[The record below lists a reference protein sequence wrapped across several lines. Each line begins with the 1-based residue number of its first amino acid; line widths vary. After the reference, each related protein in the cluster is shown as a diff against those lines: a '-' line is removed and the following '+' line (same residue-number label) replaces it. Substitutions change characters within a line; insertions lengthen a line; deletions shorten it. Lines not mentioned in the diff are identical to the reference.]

1 MRLLKLEVS
10 NHRSFRDGFVL
21 DLARPS
27 LQKKHLGAGKS
38 WRDFVYPVAAIY
50 GANASGK
57 SAVLSAVSYLQA
69 AIAQSSGG
77 WLDGE
82 SMVRD
87 PFRLDVD
94 SVNAQSRYA
103 IDFVFETKMEAS
115 ESAGHGV
122 HYHYEFTVTPAGI
135 EHELMQC
142 YLSER
147 PTKLW
152 ERDAGKPKPRIVWG
166 PQSIPTMKMGKGFEF
181 EVAPRELVL
190 SRGLKMGSPLQS
202 TLAGALL
209 GELEILD
216 NTNKNLEV
224 RLSVLM
230 DVLAAGTLSMDD
242 FTDLVRAADTG
253 IEDVLLDQEEAELN
267 PEISRLLRRL
277 IALTSG
283 NTLASAPSEPG
294 VMGETEENQGRAMR
308 RALRFRHRAQDDGTP
323 VMFHLGDESA
333 GTLAWLGIILPVV
346 QALRQG
352 SVLLIDELDA
362 SLHPDLAELVVSLFQ
377 EGETNPYGA
386 QLIFTSHD
394 VSLLLPQ
401 SEACLDRHQIWI
413 TEKDNNGASELFSL
427 GDFTDIKAKTNVAKQ
442 YLEGRYGGVPLL
454 APALISR
461 IVRQPEVGE

>member
-1 MRLLKLEVS
+1 MRLLKLEVT

-21 DLARPS
+21 DLSRPS
-27 LQKKHLGAGKS
+27 LKKKHLGQGES

-57 SAVLSAVSYLQA
+57 SAVLSALSFLQA
-69 AIAQSSGG
+69 AIAQSSGS

-82 SMVRD
+82 NMVRD
-87 PFRLDVD
+87 PFRLDGD
-94 SVNAQSRYA
+94 SANAPSRYA
-103 IDFVFETKMEAS
+103 IDFVFETKAEAG
-115 ESAGHGV
+115 EAAGNGV
-122 HYHYEFTVTPAGI
+122 HYHYEFTVDVGGI
-135 EHELMQC
+135 KHELMQC
-142 YLSER
+142 FLSQK

-152 ERDAGKPKPRIVWG
+152 ERKAGKPKPRIVWG
-166 PQSIPTMKMGKGFEF
+166 PQSIPTMKKGKGFEF

-190 SRGLKMGSPLQS
+190 SRGLKMGSPLQR

-209 GELEILD
+209 EELEILD
-216 NTNKNLEV
+216 NTNKNLNL
-224 RLSVLM
+224 RLGMLKEALDSGMMSL
-230 DVLAAGTLSMDD
+230 DDLS
-242 FTDLVRAADTG
+242 DLVRAADTG
-253 IEDVLLDQEEAELN
+253 IEDVLLDQEEAQNN
-267 PEISRLLRRL
+267 PEISRFLQRL

-283 NTLASAPSEPG
+283 NDVLVAKKEAGTGREK
-294 VMGETEENQGRAMR
+294 EEIQGNAMR
-308 RALRFRHRAQDDGTP
+308 RALRFRHRALDDGTP
-323 VMFHLGDESA
+323 VVFNLGDESA

-346 QALRQG
+346 RALRSG
-352 SVLLIDELDA
+352 SVLLIDELDT

-377 EGETNPYGA
+377 DEQTNPYGA

-401 SEACLDRHQIWI
+401 SEARLDRHQIWI
-413 TEKDNNGASELFSL
+413 TEKDNSGCSELFSL